1 MLSTCCA
8 TCASRFFLRNLTLL
22 FFALVVTRDARGQ
35 ESDDALSY
43 PRISFPEKGIAAR
56 YPGDQGIEKDP
67 QVIFAENF
75 EIESIEQLKTRWET
89 VRNSEVMSLDSQLPP
104 NSSGKKSLLVS
115 QRQEKGT
122 GADLYRRLD
131 AGYDRV
137 FARMYVRFA
146 RDCEPIH
153 HFGTCLGG
161 NNPSTAWPSVRAG
174 EPTRGDKSFWVGI
187 EPFGKSWRWDYYTY
201 WHAMRGSPPRGQ
213 TWGNS
218 FIHDPNLIIPKE
230 EWICVEWMMQM
241 NEIGKKNGEMALWID
256 GKLVSHLGLGFPKG
270 KWVFDKFLPGEGG
283 EGVWWNPDKGDR
295 EYLSNPAEGAP
306 FDGFEFRTTEELKTN
321 FIWLYVYITQGT
333 RGRVNRVWFDDVVV
347 AKDYIGPIAR
357 GEGISR

>member
-1 MLSTCCA
+1 MMYSLSPFASILRFPFLLPNLSMLLAVIAFGGS
-8 TCASRFFLRNLTLL
+8 
-22 FFALVVTRDARGQ
+22 VEGQ
-35 ESDDALSY
+35 VGESAQRE
-43 PRISFPEKGIAAR
+43 PRLPFPERGIASR
-56 YPGDQGIEKDP
+56 YPGDREIGKDP
-67 QVIFAENF
+67 LVIFAENF
-75 EIESIEQLKTRWET
+75 EVETVEDLKSRWET
-89 VRNSEVMSLDSQLPP
+89 VRDPDAMSLDSQLPP
-104 NSSGKKSLLVS
+104 GSSGKKSLLIS

-131 AGYDRV
+131 EGYDRV

-218 FIHDPNLIIPKE
+218 FIQNSSLIIPKE

-283 EGVWWNPDKGDR
+283 EGVRWNSEKGDR
-295 EYLSNPAEGAP
+295 EYLDNPAEGSP
-306 FDGFEFRTTEELKTN
+306 FDGFEFRTTEDLKTN
-321 FIWLYVYITQGT
+321 FVWLYVYITQGT
-333 RGRVNRVWFDDVVV
+333 KGHVNRVWFDDVVV
-347 AKDYIGPIAR
+347 AKEYIGPLVR
-357 GEGISR
+357 RED